1 MQISKQGMWKGYHSP
16 IEGVRKGYLS
26 RKKWYIKGQGVGPRD
41 GASPYKNLLNT
52 PPPPPGPGYSPKW
65 TKSGANMGF
74 ALRYLILLQPFIP
87 YDEVILFL
95 AHIMWTEDD

>member
-52 PPPPPGPGYSPKW
+52 PRPHPPGLDIHPNELKV
-65 TKSGANMGF
+65 
-74 ALRYLILLQPFIP
+74 ALTWDLL
-87 YDEVILFL
+87 
-95 AHIMWTEDD
+95 